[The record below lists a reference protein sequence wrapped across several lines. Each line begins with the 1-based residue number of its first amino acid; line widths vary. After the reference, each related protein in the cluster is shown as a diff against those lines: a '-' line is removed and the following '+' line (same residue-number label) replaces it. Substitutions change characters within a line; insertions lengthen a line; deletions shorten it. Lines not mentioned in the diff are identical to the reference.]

1 MEKIERLGLFGG
13 TFAPP
18 HLGHVRAAEHMM
30 KHLELDR
37 LLIMPT
43 CVPPHKVK
51 TAQDTPEQRLA
62 MCHAAFDGIEGVE
75 VSDFEIRQ
83 GGTSYTVLTLEHL
96 TKPGQEIFMLC
107 GSDMLLTLDQWR
119 RAEDIF
125 RLVSIVCMPR
135 YSDGLNQLY
144 GKKAEYEAKYGAR
157 VQLIPED
164 VLEISST
171 EIRRRIDEQE
181 DLSGL
186 LPAGVIDIIRREN
199 LYGG

>member
-1 MEKIERLGLFGG
+1 MEITEKLGLFGG

-18 HLGHVRAAEHMM
+18 HLGHVRASEYMM
-30 KHLELDR
+30 KHLGLSR

-43 CVPPHKVK
+43 CVPPHKIK

-62 MCHAAFDGIEGVE
+62 MCHAAFDGIDGAE

-96 TKPGQEIFMLC
+96 SKPGREIFMLC
-107 GSDMLLTLDQWR
+107 GSDMLLTLDHWR

-125 RLVSIVCMPR
+125 RLANIVCMPR
-135 YSDGLNQLY
+135 YTDGLEQLNV
-144 GKKAEYEAKYGAR
+144 KKSEYEEKFKAR
-157 VQLIPED
+157 VHIIPED

-171 EIRRRIDEQE
+171 EIRKRIDEKG
-181 DLSGL
+181 DLTGL
-186 LPAGVIDIIRREN
+186 LPQGVIDIIRREN

>member
-1 MEKIERLGLFGG
+1 MERLGLYGG

-18 HLGHVRAAEHMM
+18 HFGHIRAAENMVR
-30 KHLELDR
+30 HLNLDR

-51 TAQDTPEQRLA
+51 TAQDTPGQRLE
-62 MCHAAFDGIEGVE
+62 MCHAAFDQIAGTE

-83 GGTSYTVLTLEHL
+83 GGRSYTVLTLEHL
-96 TKPGQEIFMLC
+96 TKPGREIFMLC

-125 RLVSIVCMPR
+125 RLANIVCMPR
-135 YSDGLNQLY
+135 YSDGLEDLEA
-144 GKKAEYEAKYGAR
+144 KKTEFEEKYGAK
-157 VQLIPED
+157 VWIIPGD

-171 EIRRRIDEQE
+171 EIRRRITAQE
-181 DLSGL
+181 DLTEF
-186 LPAGVIDIIRREN
+186 LPDGVIEIIRREN

>member
-1 MEKIERLGLFGG
+1 
-13 TFAPP
+13 
-18 HLGHVRAAEHMM
+18 
-30 KHLELDR
+30 
-37 LLIMPT
+37 
-43 CVPPHKVK
+43 
-51 TAQDTPEQRLA
+51 
-62 MCHAAFDGIEGVE
+62 
-75 VSDFEIRQ
+75 
-83 GGTSYTVLTLEHL
+83 
-96 TKPGQEIFMLC
+96 MLC

-125 RLVSIVCMPR
+125 RLASIVCMPR

-144 GKKAEYEAKYGAR
+144 EKKAEYEAKYGAR